1 MTQYEATQ
9 KVLRIKEN
17 TTDEEVAKKL
27 GISRP
32 TLYARLKFN
41 SWKISEITHIKN
53 LKS

>member
-17 TTDEEVAKKL
+17 TTDEEMAKVL

-32 TLYARLKFN
+32 TLYARLKFH
-41 SWKISEITHIKN
+41 SWKVSEITHIKN
-53 LKS
+53 L